1 MQPMPQHEI
10 HRRFFMMCFLAAFF
24 LTFGAPSGA
33 EAGVPRIL
41 VVGDSWAQG
50 IFEFGAFDKVFAAH
64 EMAGVEVRGATTA
77 IGGSRADQWARN
89 HNRKTDS
96 IGKLDSLK
104 QALEQEPTLDI
115 VHLSIG
121 GNDFLRATMEEGII
135 EMTPAQREKVWE
147 RICKDIR
154 ALVDFILAQ
163 RPGIKVLVNDYDYLD
178 PNVMRTKLRMHIP
191 ENITRRS

>member
-64 EMAGVEVRGATTA
+64 EMADRAPTNGRGTITARQTASASWIPSNRPSNRSRPLTSSISASAATIFFA
-77 IGGSRADQWARN
+77 QPWRKASSR
-89 HNRKTDS
+89 
-96 IGKLDSLK
+96 
-104 QALEQEPTLDI
+104 
-115 VHLSIG
+115 
-121 GNDFLRATMEEGII
+121 
-135 EMTPAQREKVWE
+135 
-147 RICKDIR
+147 
-154 ALVDFILAQ
+154 
-163 RPGIKVLVNDYDYLD
+163 
-178 PNVMRTKLRMHIP
+178 
-191 ENITRRS
+191 